1 MTGVQSLVQLWV
13 GGGLL
18 GLSVLAALIAAMGLL
33 RFPDVYTRLHAA
45 AIARGAV
52 VWLALLGLS
61 VLAWDFAITLR
72 LFLLGALIW
81 AVGPA
86 VAALTGHAAHAGGIA
101 PLAGQFRSP
110 RPGQDATRAPEDPA

>member
-1 MTGVQSLVQLWV
+1 MTASATVVQVWV

-18 GLSVLAALIAAMGLL
+18 GLAVLAALIAALGLL

-52 VWLALLGLS
+52 VWLALLGFA
-61 VLAWDFAITLR
+61 VLAWDIGVSVR

-110 RPGQDATRAPEDPA
+110 RPGQDQSRGPGDTP